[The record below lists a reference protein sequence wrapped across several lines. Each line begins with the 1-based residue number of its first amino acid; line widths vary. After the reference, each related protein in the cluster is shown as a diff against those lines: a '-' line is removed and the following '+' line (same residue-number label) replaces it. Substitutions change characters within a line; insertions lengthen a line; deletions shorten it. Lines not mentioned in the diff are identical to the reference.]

1 MDNINDIISSLS
13 ADDIEMLKGVAS
25 SILGDDAQAPQSN
38 MSDKVN
44 TRNTTNT
51 TNTANALS
59 AVNNSSGL
67 ANMLGSGNPLGSL
80 GLNQDDFKMMMKA
93 KTIID
98 KMNSASSK
106 NADLINALK
115 PHLNESSR
123 QKADQAIR
131 ILKLFEVLPYLK
143 ELF

>member
-13 ADDIEMLKGVAS
+13 SDDIEMLKGVAS
-25 SILGDDAQAPQSN
+25 SILGESQQNNNNKSQPTNNLPNTSNAQNISN
-38 MSDKVN
+38 LPA
-44 TRNTTNT
+44 T
-51 TNTANALS
+51 
-59 AVNNSSGL
+59 
-67 ANMLGSGNPLGSL
+67 L
-80 GLNQDDFKMMMKA
+80 GLNQDDFNMMMKA

-115 PHLNESSR
+115 PHLSEPSR
-123 QKADQAIR
+123 KKADQAIR

-143 ELF
+143 DLF